1 MRRYPTLL
9 TVTALVVALTPA
21 IQIAHVSD
29 AVADTT
35 FTADFEAYSAG
46 TEITNQYPFVTFDSV
61 NVVGDGFSYG
71 SAPSD
76 HTIAVSGPLNPV
88 VDTDG
93 PHTGSNDGRVGCPGE
108 FCTSGTFGL
117 LNYSADSLSMYVGD
131 SAQSTVTV
139 ELDAYDGNGNY
150 LDHSTVSTSGTG
162 AKTLISYTAPA
173 GHSIGYFVVRLV
185 GTGNATNL
193 DIDDFSISVPAGSV
207 PTVGVSAGAGS
218 YEVGKDGTIEIP
230 LTIHRINGAT
240 GDVDIDV
247 EGFTAHVTGSATDPG
262 TGTSSTLTVSA
273 DHTAPLTDVPLTI
286 SASATDT
293 NSQPANTVQID
304 VITPISFAA
313 PIGITSQTCEP
324 NTFTVEAQVAP
335 GEPGST
341 VAFSTSFLPATTG
354 LTASATTPITI
365 SSGIADTSVH
375 VSSTGGGVDTTLKVT
390 ALLLNGDSAT
400 ANIKVTREAPDI
412 TAVDAIDNGAHGP
425 VAGNLAMTPR
435 AQGPGTT
442 IEVYGHGFCDTAT
455 VFVGNDHA
463 GVSATVKHKSNGQG
477 PYDYIRIETPR
488 LATSGAV
495 TVEAGSPSVTSA
507 ASAASLVVDSY
518 RNTNGWQFHNF
529 DPTLIFDDL
538 VQAYG
543 TDQTY
548 IHIDPCGFFTLGFG
562 HCSVDLV
569 PDPTA
574 YIFLGIAQASMESGT
589 CFGFSLST
597 QRLLEGI
604 DSLPGN
610 LPSIFDEPAPDTDH
624 DAQANH
630 GVQPVLDLLKA
641 DHLMQLSDEF
651 LTQWGPKAQAL
662 QLADPSVVTPALASD
677 IENILSA
684 GRFPMIEM
692 NDNGE
697 GHVVVAYDIVQ
708 TGTGTFDVYVY
719 DSNDQFQP
727 SENTDGSGHA
737 SAVNNAVIHLT
748 TNGQWSLA
756 STVENDGSTPFHGG
770 PGGLVVTDPQ
780 IIPKVPH
787 LGSFSGAAVPGS
799 LFSSN
804 SAPGSASKS
813 SAATITQVS
822 SGGRTLYGSGGGLNM
837 NPSTRLAAMPMPGFV
852 SGSTASVG
860 QLIDVGKHVHSL
872 KVSTTGSKTG
882 GATLTYVQGAYA
894 GEVQTS
900 TTSGAKQGGSFD
912 SNAGT
917 VGYTG
922 TTTNPVTLDVART
935 GTTDE
940 HDVSVTVAS
949 PGSADALTLG
959 AGKGAVTLSHTGA
972 ATTFTITLSGNTK
985 GGLPQ
990 TFTGKPIA
998 LGANQSAHVDSISWG
1013 RSGGTVKVKIGGKT
1027 ITLHNLTA
1035 KPRGAKITTLHV
1047 SKKSKKTIDGVLKVK
1062 LPKLPTG
1069 SQAIAVWFVH
1079 NGHKLLATH
1088 RVVLSIGKPSVTSN
1102 WLIKLS
1108 KHKKWRHKR
1117 LTFTAVVVTIAV
1129 HGGAEKAASSHR
1141 STHYRVP

>member
-1 MRRYPTLL
+1 MRRYSTLL
-9 TVTALVVALTPA
+9 TVTALMVALTPA
-21 IQIAHVSD
+21 VQVAHISD

-46 TEITNQYPFVTFDSV
+46 TEITNQYPFVTFDSFHV
-61 NVVGDGFSYG
+61 AGDGFTFG
-71 SAPSD
+71 VNPSD
-76 HTIAVSGPLNPV
+76 GVVVLASGNPLV
-88 VDTDG
+88 AASGAHDG
-93 PHTGSNDGRVGCPGE
+93 TNSGLIYCGTE
-108 FCTSGTFGL
+108 FCGTGVFGL
-117 LNYSADSLSMYVGD
+117 LNYTADEMSVYVGD
-131 SAQSTVTV
+131 QGGTGEQL
-139 ELDAYDGNGNY
+139 ELDAYDANRDY
-150 LDHSTVSTSGTG
+150 LGDSTLTTTSAG
-162 AKTLISYTAPA
+162 ASELMSFTAPA
-173 GHSIGYFVVRLV
+173 GKDIAYFDVYQRGPFDAVP
-185 GTGNATNL
+185 L
-193 DIDDFSISVPAGSV
+193 DIDDFSVSVPAGSV
-207 PTVGVSAGAGS
+207 PTVGVSASAGS
-218 YEVGKDGTIEIP
+218 YEVGKDGTIQIP

-262 TGTSSTLTVSA
+262 TGNSSTLTVSA

-293 NSQPANTVQID
+293 NSQPSNTVHID

-313 PIGITSQTCEP
+313 PTGITSQTCES

-341 VAFSTSFLPATTG
+341 VAFSTSFLPVTTG

-365 SSGIADTSVH
+365 SSGLADTSVH
-375 VSSTGGGVDTTLKVT
+375 VSSTGGGVNTTLKVT
-390 ALLLNGDSAT
+390 ALLINGDSAT
-400 ANIKVTREAPDI
+400 VNISVTREAPDI
-412 TAVDAIDNGAHGP
+412 TAVDAIDAGGHGP
-425 VAGNLAMTPR
+425 VAGKLAMTPR
-435 AQGPGTT
+435 SQGPGTT

-463 GVSATVKHKSNGQG
+463 GVSATVQHKSSGQG

-488 LATSGAV
+488 LATSGSV

-507 ASAASLVVDSY
+507 ASGTALVVDSY

-529 DPTLIFDDL
+529 DPNLIFDDL

-562 HCSVDLV
+562 HCSVDVV

-610 LPSIFDEPAPDTDH
+610 LPSIFDQPAPDTDH

-651 LTQWGPKAQAL
+651 LTQWGPTAQAL
-662 QLADPSVVTPALASD
+662 QISDPSTVTPALAGE
-677 IENILSA
+677 IEKVLSA
-684 GRFPMIEM
+684 GRFPLIEM

-697 GHVVVAYDIVQ
+697 GHVVIAYDIVQ

-756 STVENDGSTPFHGG
+756 STPEKDGTTPFHGG

-804 SAPGSASKS
+804 SAPGSASRS
-813 SAATITQVS
+813 SAAAITQVS
-822 SGGRTLYGSGGGLNM
+822 SGGRTLYGSGGGLNT
-837 NPSTRLAAMPMPGFV
+837 NPSTRLAAMPMPAFV

-860 QLIDVGKHVHSL
+860 QLIDVGKHVRSL

-900 TTSGAKQGGSFD
+900 TSSGAKQGGSFN
-912 SNAGT
+912 SKAGT

-935 GTTDE
+935 ATNDE
-940 HDVSVTVAS
+940 HDVSVTVAK

-1013 RSGGTVKVKIGGKT
+1013 HSGGTVKVKVGTKT

-1035 KPRGAKITTLHV
+1035 KPHGAKITTLHV
-1047 SKKSKKTIDGVLKVK
+1047 SKKGKKAIDAVLKMK
-1062 LPKLPTG
+1062 LPKLPAG

-1079 NGHKLLATH
+1079 NGHKLLTTH
-1088 RVVLSIGKPSVTSN
+1088 RVVLSTGKRSVTSR
-1102 WLIKLS
+1102 WLIKLA